1 MIPKNARFWSNFCKV
16 LNDDLQLIFE
26 LFINLE
32 LALFHNDS
40 KFSQIPSL
48 KKSSNKDFATFPY
61 LKIWK
66 SYFKILR
73 LCFPSCFQNI
83 GIKVKKMA
91 QKTKFI
97 MKAPLHEAA
106 DKILNISGQNSC
118 LAPLAACILP
128 VLEDLL
134 IHSFEALLLIKKSGF
149 FYQTKWSKM
158 F

>member
-1 MIPKNARFWSNFCKV
+1 MV
-16 LNDDLQLIFE
+16 
-26 LFINLE
+26 
-32 LALFHNDS
+32 
-40 KFSQIPSL
+40 
-48 KKSSNKDFATFPY
+48 
-61 LKIWK
+61 
-66 SYFKILR
+66 
-73 LCFPSCFQNI
+73 
-83 GIKVKKMA
+83 

-149 FYQTKWSKM
+149 FYQTKWSKILQITHDS

>member
-1 MIPKNARFWSNFCKV
+1 MV
-16 LNDDLQLIFE
+16 
-26 LFINLE
+26 
-32 LALFHNDS
+32 
-40 KFSQIPSL
+40 
-48 KKSSNKDFATFPY
+48 
-61 LKIWK
+61 
-66 SYFKILR
+66 
-73 LCFPSCFQNI
+73 
-83 GIKVKKMA
+83 

-149 FYQTKWSKM
+149 FTEPNGVKCFKLLMTLSELHEIDKNKKI
-158 F
+158 